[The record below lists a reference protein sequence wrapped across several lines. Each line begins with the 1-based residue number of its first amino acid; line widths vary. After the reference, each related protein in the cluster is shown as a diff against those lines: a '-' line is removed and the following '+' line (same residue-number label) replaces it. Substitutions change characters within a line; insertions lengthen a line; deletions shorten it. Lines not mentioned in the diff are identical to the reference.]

1 MHLEEAEHLLNE
13 LRGGR
18 VNAADLS
25 GEQFQAVIFH
35 KLIEQCGGEREFEYE
50 LVDNYR
56 GAVDFVVREKPHRVS
71 QFHTEDLVHVFE
83 CKYYKRT
90 LELSTVAK
98 LLVIGVRFQPTS
110 LNIVSGTS
118 LQPQVYEYAR
128 LLFNGLG
135 NDASMFR
142 RTFFRH
148 YRASDLLEL
157 EIDCDDAVEDLFAAA
172 GKAGKEKIA
181 DLSWELSELRPFSE
195 RIVAASNRRN
205 DAVTLD
211 GRWSYRLRMSWL
223 TAGRPESLKCWL
235 EGLPGEISQHPIK
248 MDITALDGGQHYVRF
263 AQMIDPRQLER
274 PVDAHLALHVTYAT
288 RSHHVSTIPVSVT
301 PPPKDTELHQD
312 LRRRE
317 ADEYAGLLQQR
328 EAPRLLLL
336 GGEAGVGKTH
346 LCESIAERVR
356 LTGEFDINRF
366 STDPGS
372 ETTLLHTML
381 TTVCTPAAARSG
393 GMDEWR
399 ELAAS
404 LLNAL
409 SPVPESS
416 VAGQSQAE
424 PMEVLIPVLAELL
437 VRAGP
442 RLLVLRD
449 AHLLTESA
457 AGELGTLIGRLD
469 DLGWGDVYC
478 IVEHRTSERGN
489 NPHWA
494 DLESKLRARVNG
506 CLQQHLKSLSV
517 GEVNDFL
524 DSLFVHITPELKSA
538 IWDMCGG
545 VPLYLFSIL
554 DLLHS
559 EGAIRYLGDRGWVIE
574 SPSTFT
580 EPARTGRRADGVL
593 EERLKAISWEGTTLP
608 EEFERAP
615 LVLVGLLAI
624 AHEPVRVQ
632 KLCELANIDSEAYV
646 SVRRTLIRHRIIR
659 PSDEEW
665 AFHFQHDLLRRAAV
679 EVGRSNNPAQKLV
692 ERIIARITEGQPTA
706 TDLEL
711 CADIATWM
719 GFDEDAARSLNAA
732 YERISKSENFTL
744 IRRILSKLSKA
755 LEPAALNSPKSYTE
769 YLDCRSAL
777 AWTTWNTGSLLEAR
791 AEYSRIVDDAMSGAS
806 TVIDATVAEAY
817 AADAQ
822 RRVLGLN
829 LGLSDIP
836 AFIESAERALELNGH
851 PIVFNSIMNRLIL
864 YCAGFSHVAFGLELS
879 KLTLEVFGDPEV
891 ESSGAVICSDIG
903 ALFRAAAPHE
913 ALTLYRRGVELAAG
927 ARQRIHNELDVLITE
942 VMLGVRQLRPEEFA
956 AWRQRLIDNGLR
968 SMLSRFDTFRAA
980 VSLSEGQVKL
990 AQKLYR
996 HVETSAAVYRYG
1008 ARRLD
1013 VWNDRMIA
1021 ALMAGD
1027 IEEAYRLQVMII
1039 AGLEGLVEQR
1049 SLGFGRIQA
1058 LRPAIERQM
1067 KRFSHLAPLD
1077 LELPNTRPAY
1087 SGVFVHIWLNLEK
1100 LAGVRHGMKQ
1110 PAADKLAHLWPSDID
1125 RSAAMTAFLNQ
1136 PRSRVV
1142 EYDGVNLILCA
1153 Q

>member
-1 MHLEEAEHLLNE
+1 MHLNEAERLLNE
-13 LRGGR
+13 LRSGR
-18 VNAADLS
+18 INAADLS
-25 GEQFQAVIFH
+25 GEQFQTIIFH
-35 KLIEQCGGEREFEYE
+35 KLIEQCGGQHEFEYE

-56 GAVDFVVREKPHRVS
+56 GAVDFVVREKPRRVS
-71 QFHTEDLVHVFE
+71 QFHTENPVHVFE

-98 LLVIGVRFQPTS
+98 LLVVGVRFQPTS

-128 LLFNGLG
+128 LLFSGLG
-135 NDASMFR
+135 NDAAMFR

-157 EIDCDDAVEDLFAAA
+157 EIDCDDSVEDLFTAV
-172 GKAGKEKIA
+172 GKAGKEQIA
-181 DLSWELSELRPFSE
+181 NLSWELSELRPFSE
-195 RIVAASNRRN
+195 KIVAASNRKN
-205 DAVTLD
+205 STVTLD
-211 GRWSYRLRMSWL
+211 GRWGYRLSMSWF
-223 TAGRPESLKCWL
+223 TAGRPQRLKCWL
-235 EGLPGEISQHPIK
+235 QGLPDDISQRPIK
-248 MDITALDGGQHYVRF
+248 MEITALDRGRHYVRF
-263 AQMIDPRQLER
+263 AQIIDPRRLEK
-274 PVDAHLALHVTYAT
+274 PVDGHLALHVTYAS
-288 RSHHVSTIPVSVT
+288 RSHHVFTIPVSVT
-301 PPPKDTELHQD
+301 PPPKDTGLHRD
-312 LRRRE
+312 LRQKE
-317 ADEYAGLLQQR
+317 ADKYAGLLQQR

-346 LCESIAERVR
+346 LCESIAERLQ
-356 LTGEFDINRF
+356 LTGEFDVNRF
-366 STDPGS
+366 SADMGS

-393 GMDEWR
+393 SKDEWQ
-399 ELAAS
+399 ELATS

-409 SPVPESS
+409 SPVPEAAASR
-416 VAGQSQAE
+416 QPQAE

-437 VRAGP
+437 VQAGP

-457 AGELGTLIGRLD
+457 AGEFGTLVGRLD

-478 IVEHRTSERGN
+478 IVEHRTSNREN
-489 NPHWA
+489 NPHWT
-494 DLESKLRARVNG
+494 DLESKLRTRVNG
-506 CLQQHLKSLSV
+506 CLQRHIEPLSV

-524 DSLFVHITPELKSA
+524 ESLFVHITPELKSA
-538 IWDMCGG
+538 MWNLCGG
-545 VPLYLFSIL
+545 VPLYLFSVL
-554 DLLHS
+554 DLLYS
-559 EGAIRYLGDRGWVIE
+559 EAAIKYLGDRRWMIE
-574 SPSTFT
+574 FPSAFT

-624 AHEPVRVQ
+624 AHEPARVR
-632 KLCELANIDSEAYV
+632 KLCEFANIDSEVYL
-646 SVRRTLIRHRIIR
+646 SVRRTLMRHRIIR

-665 AFHFQHDLLRRAAV
+665 SFNFQHDLLRRAAI
-679 EVGRSNNPAQKLV
+679 EVGRNNDPAQRLV
-692 ERIIARITEGQPTA
+692 ERILARVTQGQPTA

-711 CADIATWM
+711 CADLAVWM
-719 GFDEDAARSLNAA
+719 GFNEDAARALNAA
-732 YERISKSENFTL
+732 YERVSKSENFTL
-744 IRRILSKLSKA
+744 IRRILGKLGKA
-755 LEPAALNSPKSYTE
+755 LEPAALSSPKSYTE

-777 AWTTWNTGSLLEAR
+777 AWTTWNTGSLIEAR
-791 AEYSRIVDDAMSGAS
+791 AEYSRIVDDAMSGAG

-864 YCAGFSHVAFGLELS
+864 YCAGFSHVDFGLELS
-879 KLTLEVFGDPEV
+879 KLTLEVFGDPEA

-903 ALFRAAAPHE
+903 ALFRAAAPQE
-913 ALTLYRRGVELAAG
+913 ALALYRRGVELAAG

-942 VMLGVRQLRPEEFA
+942 VMLGVRQPRDGELA

-980 VSLSEGQVKL
+980 VALLEGQVGL
-990 AQKLYR
+990 AQKLYQ

-1008 ARRLD
+1008 AKRLD

-1027 IEEAYRLQVMII
+1027 LKEVYRLQAMLI
-1039 AGLEGLVEQR
+1039 AGLKGLVEQR
-1049 SLGFGRIQA
+1049 SLALGRIRA
-1058 LRPAIERQM
+1058 LRPAIERQK

-1077 LELPNTRPAY
+1077 LKLPDGLPAY
-1087 SGVFVHIWLNLEK
+1087 SGVFAHIWLNLEN
-1100 LAGVRHGMKQ
+1100 LAGVSDGVEQ
-1110 PAADKLAHLWPSDID
+1110 PAADKLADLWPSDID
-1125 RSAAMTAFLNQ
+1125 HSAALTAFLNQ

-1142 EYDGVNLILCA
+1142 EYSGVNLVLCA